1 MPGSPE
7 SDALAHKA
15 MAEGPY
21 EIRPGH
27 TGADYFPNFLEDF
40 VDPKKVCNANMC
52 SSEEIWLISTGVRD
66 QLGST
71 RGSEAAI

>member
-1 MPGSPE
+1 
-7 SDALAHKA
+7 

-40 VDPKKVCNANMC
+40 VDPKKVRRATIVIE
-52 SSEEIWLISTGVRD
+52 SREDLTDAGRFTG
-66 QLGST
+66 
-71 RGSEAAI
+71 